1 MGRTK
6 GGRIHNLKEL
16 RPGSSGNTEV
26 RMLFVL
32 DPARQAVF
40 LVAGDESGQRNE
52 WYQKNV
58 PVAERRYLGYLRQRE
73 DEQA

>member
-1 MGRTK
+1 
-6 GGRIHNLKEL
+6 
-16 RPGSSGNTEV
+16 
-26 RMLFVL
+26 MLFVL